1 MKKIILIIGILVGTL
16 ISSNV
21 YSQVIVATMK
31 SKIEIQS
38 MGKYENPIMVTQNI
52 QSIKEKDMTYKYE
65 IFLDENYMKIY
76 KNGKF
81 VTDEPFDSY
90 KKINEDVYYFY
101 STFTPSAPYEH
112 LTIDDV
118 IIIDFENNL
127 FFYSWYD
134 PIVDVTIL
142 QMGED
147 NIIDFN

>member
-1 MKKIILIIGILVGTL
+1 MKKIILIIVILVGTL
-16 ISSNV
+16 ISSKV
-21 YSQVIVATMK
+21 YGQVIVATMK

-38 MGKYENPIMVTQNI
+38 MGKYENPTMVMNNMQTF
-52 QSIKEKDMTYKYE
+52 KEKKMTYKYE

-81 VTDEPFDSY
+81 VTEEPFNSY
-90 KKINEDVYYFY
+90 KKINGDVYYFY

-118 IIIDFENNL
+118 IIIDFENNN

-147 NIIDFN
+147 NKIVFN